1 LAFAGVRDKKSKTF
15 IERPRE
21 IVQETPE
28 RRPEGWANIQASLA
42 AESGMSLL
50 LVEGAQPP
58 ALAISNNNSICQAF
72 QSSPEH
78 VKLCDPYCG
87 VDHQRAIVAGT
98 VKHYRCHAGLHCF
111 TMPIEIDPARQL
123 AIIGGRT
130 LTSTADYKALADR
143 FRSAELQDLLSGELF
158 QNVIFSDQADLELAA
173 LRVNEAA
180 RQFATA
186 QLKNAGQRSVE
197 PADEIA
203 VPRTETSEEVP
214 AKLDRRRATR
224 EKRDRAGKSLQNFI
238 ERIDASEPNTIYDL
252 ILKESADRLGAERAS
267 LLLYDKT
274 ANDLSMKAA
283 RGIPQAMTEVQRI
296 PMGEGIASSV
306 LREGRAIFARDIST
320 LGHAPAPRERGY
332 KTKSFISYPI
342 RIGHRKIG
350 VLNLADKI
358 GGDSYDEVDLRIIE
372 SIGPQ
377 IALAVERAEWQE
389 KANQFQL
396 MSLTDPLTGL
406 HNRRYLEARMFEEVS
421 RAKRYNHAMSFMMI
435 DIDDFKLY
443 NDHYGHQA
451 GDRALEITAHCL
463 TSTVRKIDVAAR
475 YGGEEFSILM
485 PQTSLQEASVIAD
498 RIRRA
503 VAGTAYPK
511 GEKQQLGAVTVSI
524 GLSSFSSVL
533 DSSEKVVRAADRAL
547 YHAKRQGKNRAYAYR
562 DVLATNS

>member
-1 LAFAGVRDKKSKTF
+1 MTDKKSKKF

-21 IVQETPE
+21 IVQEIPD

-58 ALAISNNNSICQAF
+58 ALAISNDNSSCQAF

-78 VKLCDPYCG
+78 GKLCDPYCG
-87 VDHQRAIVAGT
+87 VAHQCAIVAGT

-111 TMPIEIDPARQL
+111 TMPIDIDPVRQL

-158 QNVIFSDQADLELAA
+158 QNVIFSDQADLDLAA

-180 RQFATA
+180 RQFAAA
-186 QLKNAGQRSVE
+186 QLKNADQLSVE

-203 VPRTETSEEVP
+203 VPGAETSELVP
-214 AKLDRRRATR
+214 AKSDRRRATM
-224 EKRDRAGKSLQNFI
+224 EERDRS
-238 ERIDASEPNTIYDL
+238 RD
-252 ILKESADRLGAERAS
+252 S
-267 LLLYDKT
+267 LLLYDET

-320 LGHAPAPRERGY
+320 LGRTPAPERGY

>member
-1 LAFAGVRDKKSKTF
+1 MTDKKSKKF

-21 IVQETPE
+21 IVQEIPD

-78 VKLCDPYCG
+78 GKLCDPYCG
-87 VDHQRAIVAGT
+87 VAHQRAIVAGT

-111 TMPIEIDPARQL
+111 TMPIDIDPVRQL

-158 QNVIFSDQADLELAA
+158 QNVIFSDQADLDLAA

-180 RQFATA
+180 RQFAAA
-186 QLKNAGQRSVE
+186 QLKNADQLSVE

-203 VPRTETSEEVP
+203 VPGAETSELVP
-214 AKLDRRRATR
+214 AKSDRRRATM
-224 EKRDRAGKSLQNFI
+224 EERDRSRESLQNFI
-238 ERIDASEPNTIYDL
+238 ERIDATEPNTIYDL

-267 LLLYDKT
+267 LLLYDET

-320 LGHAPAPRERGY
+320 LGRAPAPERGY

-524 GLSSFSSVL
+524 GLSTFSSVL

-562 DVLATNS
+562 DVRATNS

>member
-1 LAFAGVRDKKSKTF
+1 MTDKKSKKF

-21 IVQETPE
+21 IVQEIPD

-78 VKLCDPYCG
+78 GKLCDPYCG
-87 VDHQRAIVAGT
+87 VAHQRAIVAGT

-111 TMPIEIDPARQL
+111 TMPIDIDPVRQL

-158 QNVIFSDQADLELAA
+158 QNVIFSDQADLDLAA

-180 RQFATA
+180 RQFAAA
-186 QLKNAGQRSVE
+186 QLKNADQLSVE

-203 VPRTETSEEVP
+203 VPGAESSELVP
-214 AKLDRRRATR
+214 AKSDRRRATM
-224 EKRDRAGKSLQNFI
+224 EERDRSRESLQNFI
-238 ERIDASEPNTIYDL
+238 ERIDATEPNTIYDL

-267 LLLYDKT
+267 LLLYDET

-320 LGHAPAPRERGY
+320 LGRAPAPERGY

-562 DVLATNS
+562 DVRATNS

>member
-1 LAFAGVRDKKSKTF
+1 MTDKKSKKF

-21 IVQETPE
+21 IVQEIPD

-78 VKLCDPYCG
+78 GKLCDPYCG
-87 VDHQRAIVAGT
+87 VAHQRAIVAGT

-111 TMPIEIDPARQL
+111 TMPIDIDPVRQL

-158 QNVIFSDQADLELAA
+158 QNVIFSDQADLDLAA

-180 RQFATA
+180 RQFAAA
-186 QLKNAGQRSVE
+186 QLKNADQLSVE

-203 VPRTETSEEVP
+203 VPGAETSELVP
-214 AKLDRRRATR
+214 AKLDRRRATM
-224 EKRDRAGKSLQNFI
+224 EERDRSRESLQNFI
-238 ERIDASEPNTIYDL
+238 ERIDATEPNTIYDL

-267 LLLYDKT
+267 LLLYDET

-320 LGHAPAPRERGY
+320 LGRAPAPERGY

-443 NDHYGHQA
+443 NDHHGHQA
-451 GDRALEITAHCL
+451 GDRALEITANCL

-511 GEKQQLGAVTVSI
+511 GEKQSLGAVTVSI
-524 GLSSFSSVL
+524 GLSTFSSVL

>member
-1 LAFAGVRDKKSKTF
+1 MTDKKSKKF

-21 IVQETPE
+21 IVQEIPD

-78 VKLCDPYCG
+78 GKLCDPYCG
-87 VDHQRAIVAGT
+87 VAHQRAIVAGT

-111 TMPIEIDPARQL
+111 TMPIDIDPARQL

-143 FRSAELQDLLSGELF
+143 FRSTELQDLLSGELF

-224 EKRDRAGKSLQNFI
+224 EKRDRAGESLQNFI

-267 LLLYDKT
+267 LLLYDET

-306 LREGRAIFARDIST
+306 LREGRAIFTRDIST
-320 LGHAPAPRERGY
+320 LGHAPAPRDRGY

-443 NDHYGHQA
+443 NDHHGHQA
-451 GDRALEITAHCL
+451 GDRALEITANCL

>member
-1 LAFAGVRDKKSKTF
+1 MTDKKSKKF

-21 IVQETPE
+21 IVQEIPD

-78 VKLCDPYCG
+78 GKLCDPYCG
-87 VDHQRAIVAGT
+87 VAHQRAIVAGT

-111 TMPIEIDPARQL
+111 TMPIDIDPVRQL

-158 QNVIFSDQADLELAA
+158 QNVIFSDQADLDLAA

-180 RQFATA
+180 RQFAAA
-186 QLKNAGQRSVE
+186 QLKNADQLSVE

-203 VPRTETSEEVP
+203 VPGAETSELVP
-214 AKLDRRRATR
+214 AKSDRRRATM
-224 EKRDRAGKSLQNFI
+224 EERDRSRESLQNFI
-238 ERIDASEPNTIYDL
+238 ERIDATEPNTIYDL

-267 LLLYDKT
+267 LLLYDET

-320 LGHAPAPRERGY
+320 LGRAPAPERGY

-443 NDHYGHQA
+443 NDHHGHQA
-451 GDRALEITAHCL
+451 GDRALEITANCL

-562 DVLATNS
+562 DVRATNS

>member
-1 LAFAGVRDKKSKTF
+1 MTDKKSKKF

-21 IVQETPE
+21 IVQEIPD

-78 VKLCDPYCG
+78 GKLCDPYCG
-87 VDHQRAIVAGT
+87 VAHQRAIVAGT

-111 TMPIEIDPARQL
+111 TMPIDIDPVRQL

-143 FRSAELQDLLSGELF
+143 LRSAELQDLLSGELF
-158 QNVIFSDQADLELAA
+158 QNVIFSDQADLDLAA

-180 RQFATA
+180 RQFAAA
-186 QLKNAGQRSVE
+186 QLKNADQLSVE

-203 VPRTETSEEVP
+203 VPGAETSELVP
-214 AKLDRRRATR
+214 AKSDRRRATM
-224 EKRDRAGKSLQNFI
+224 EERDRSRESLQNFI
-238 ERIDASEPNTIYDL
+238 ERIDATEPNTIYDL

-267 LLLYDKT
+267 LLLYDET

-320 LGHAPAPRERGY
+320 LGRTPAPERGY

-396 MSLTDPLTGL
+396 MSLTDTLTGL

-443 NDHYGHQA
+443 NDHHGHQA
-451 GDRALEITAHCL
+451 GDRALEITANCL

-485 PQTSLQEASVIAD
+485 PQSSLQEASVLAV
-498 RIRRA
+498 RIRRTI
-503 VAGTAYPK
+503 AGTAYPK
-511 GEKQQLGAVTVSI
+511 GDKQPFGAVTVSI
-524 GLSSFSSVL
+524 GLSTFSPVL

-562 DVLATNS
+562 DVLASNS

>member
-1 LAFAGVRDKKSKTF
+1 MTDKKSKKF

-21 IVQETPE
+21 IVQEIPD

-78 VKLCDPYCG
+78 GKLCDPYCG
-87 VDHQRAIVAGT
+87 VAHQRAIVAGT

-111 TMPIEIDPARQL
+111 TMPIDIDPVRQL

-158 QNVIFSDQADLELAA
+158 QNVIFSDQADLDLAA

-180 RQFATA
+180 RQFAAA
-186 QLKNAGQRSVE
+186 QLKNADQLSVE

-203 VPRTETSEEVP
+203 VPGAETSELVP
-214 AKLDRRRATR
+214 AKLDRRRATM
-224 EKRDRAGKSLQNFI
+224 EERDRSRESLQNFI
-238 ERIDASEPNTIYDL
+238 ERIDATEPNTIYDL

-267 LLLYDKT
+267 LLLYDET

-320 LGHAPAPRERGY
+320 LGRAPAPERGY

-524 GLSSFSSVL
+524 GLSTFSSVL

-562 DVLATNS
+562 DVRATNS

>member
-1 LAFAGVRDKKSKTF
+1 MTDKKSKKF

-21 IVQETPE
+21 IVQEIPD

-78 VKLCDPYCG
+78 GKLCDPYCG
-87 VDHQRAIVAGT
+87 VAHQRAIVAGT

-111 TMPIEIDPARQL
+111 TMPIDIDPVRQL

-158 QNVIFSDQADLELAA
+158 QNVIFSDQADLDLAA

-180 RQFATA
+180 RQFAAA
-186 QLKNAGQRSVE
+186 QLKNADQLSVE

-203 VPRTETSEEVP
+203 VPGAETSELVP
-214 AKLDRRRATR
+214 AKLDRRRATM
-224 EKRDRAGKSLQNFI
+224 EERDRSRESLQNFI
-238 ERIDASEPNTIYDL
+238 ERIDATEPNTIYDL

-267 LLLYDKT
+267 LLLYDET

-320 LGHAPAPRERGY
+320 LGRAPAPETWLT
-332 KTKSFISYPI
+332 KLVVILTTKSIC
-342 RIGHRKIG
+342 
-350 VLNLADKI
+350 A
-358 GGDSYDEVDLRIIE
+358 
-372 SIGPQ
+372 
-377 IALAVERAEWQE
+377 
-389 KANQFQL
+389 
-396 MSLTDPLTGL
+396 
-406 HNRRYLEARMFEEVS
+406 
-421 RAKRYNHAMSFMMI
+421 
-435 DIDDFKLY
+435 
-443 NDHYGHQA
+443 
-451 GDRALEITAHCL
+451 
-463 TSTVRKIDVAAR
+463 
-475 YGGEEFSILM
+475 
-485 PQTSLQEASVIAD
+485 
-498 RIRRA
+498 
-503 VAGTAYPK
+503 
-511 GEKQQLGAVTVSI
+511 
-524 GLSSFSSVL
+524 
-533 DSSEKVVRAADRAL
+533 
-547 YHAKRQGKNRAYAYR
+547 
-562 DVLATNS
+562 

>member
-1 LAFAGVRDKKSKTF
+1 MKDKKSKTF

-28 RRPEGWANIQASLA
+28 RRPEGWASIQASLA

-78 VKLCDPYCG
+78 VRLCDPYCG
-87 VDHQRAIVAGT
+87 VAHQRAMVAGT

-158 QNVIFSDQADLELAA
+158 QNVIFSDQADLDLAA

-180 RQFATA
+180 RQFAAA
-186 QLKNAGQRSVE
+186 QLKNAAQRSVE

-203 VPRTETSEEVP
+203 VPGAETSKELP
-214 AKLDRRRATR
+214 AKLDRRRATLDEGDRSR
-224 EKRDRAGKSLQNFI
+224 ESLQNFI
-238 ERIDASEPNTIYDL
+238 ESIDASEPNTIYDL

-267 LLLYDKT
+267 LLLYDET

-306 LREGRAIFARDIST
+306 LREGRAIFARDIT
-320 LGHAPAPRERGY
+320 RLGHAPAPRDRGY

-443 NDHYGHQA
+443 NDHHGHQA

-498 RIRRA
+498 RIRRTI
-503 VAGTAYPK
+503 AGTAYPK
-511 GEKQQLGAVTVSI
+511 GDKQPLGAVTVSL
-524 GLSSFSSVL
+524 GLSTFSSVL

>member
-1 LAFAGVRDKKSKTF
+1 MTDKKSKKF

-21 IVQETPE
+21 IVQEIPD

-78 VKLCDPYCG
+78 GKLCDPYCG
-87 VDHQRAIVAGT
+87 VAHQRAIVAGT

-111 TMPIEIDPARQL
+111 TMPIDIDPVRQL

-158 QNVIFSDQADLELAA
+158 QNVIFSDQADLDLAA

-180 RQFATA
+180 RQFAAA
-186 QLKNAGQRSVE
+186 QLKNADQLSVE

-203 VPRTETSEEVP
+203 VPGAETSELVP
-214 AKLDRRRATR
+214 AKLDRRRATM
-224 EKRDRAGKSLQNFI
+224 EERDRSRESLQNFI
-238 ERIDASEPNTIYDL
+238 ERIDATEPNTIYDL

-267 LLLYDKT
+267 LLLYDET

-320 LGHAPAPRERGY
+320 LGRAPAPERGY

-562 DVLATNS
+562 DVRATNS

>member
-1 LAFAGVRDKKSKTF
+1 MTDKKSKKF

-21 IVQETPE
+21 IVQEIPD

-78 VKLCDPYCG
+78 GKLCDPYCG
-87 VDHQRAIVAGT
+87 VAHQRAIVAGT

-111 TMPIEIDPARQL
+111 TMPIDIDPVRQL

-158 QNVIFSDQADLELAA
+158 QNVIFSDQADLDLAA

-180 RQFATA
+180 RQFAAA
-186 QLKNAGQRSVE
+186 QLKNADQLSVE

-203 VPRTETSEEVP
+203 VPGAETSELVP
-214 AKLDRRRATR
+214 AKSDRRRATM
-224 EKRDRAGKSLQNFI
+224 EERDRSRESLQNFI
-238 ERIDASEPNTIYDL
+238 ERIDATEPNTIYDL

-267 LLLYDKT
+267 LLLYDET

-320 LGHAPAPRERGY
+320 LGRAPAPERGY

-562 DVLATNS
+562 DVRATNS

>member
-1 LAFAGVRDKKSKTF
+1 MTDKKSKKF

-21 IVQETPE
+21 IVQEIPD

-78 VKLCDPYCG
+78 GKLCDPYCG
-87 VDHQRAIVAGT
+87 VAHQRAIVAGT

-111 TMPIEIDPARQL
+111 TMPIDIDPVRQL

-158 QNVIFSDQADLELAA
+158 QNVIFSDQADLDLAA

-180 RQFATA
+180 RQFAAA
-186 QLKNAGQRSVE
+186 QLKNADQLSVE

-203 VPRTETSEEVP
+203 VPGAETSELVP
-214 AKLDRRRATR
+214 AKSDRRRATM
-224 EKRDRAGKSLQNFI
+224 EERDRSRESLQNFI
-238 ERIDASEPNTIYDL
+238 ERIDATEPNTIYDL

-267 LLLYDKT
+267 LLLYDET

-320 LGHAPAPRERGY
+320 LGRAPAPERGY
-332 KTKSFISYPI
+332 KTKSFISYPL

-562 DVLATNS
+562 DVRATNS

>member
-1 LAFAGVRDKKSKTF
+1 MTDKKSKKF

-21 IVQETPE
+21 IVQEIPD

-78 VKLCDPYCG
+78 GKLCDPYCG
-87 VDHQRAIVAGT
+87 VAHQRAIVAGT

-111 TMPIEIDPARQL
+111 TMPIDIDPVRQL

-158 QNVIFSDQADLELAA
+158 QNVIFSDQADLDLAA

-180 RQFATA
+180 RQFAAA
-186 QLKNAGQRSVE
+186 QLKNADQLSVE

-203 VPRTETSEEVP
+203 VPGAETSELVP
-214 AKLDRRRATR
+214 AKSDRRRATM
-224 EKRDRAGKSLQNFI
+224 EERDRSRESLQNFI
-238 ERIDASEPNTIYDL
+238 ERIDATEPNTIYDL

-267 LLLYDKT
+267 LLLYDET

-320 LGHAPAPRERGY
+320 LGRTPAPERGY

-562 DVLATNS
+562 DVRATNS